1 MTWGAMYMCY
11 ECPKCGK
18 KFRSATDMIAA
29 LGDSFGKCPVCGTE
43 GKLVLE
49 GPISKEIQEYEEIED

>member
-18 KFRSATDMIAA
+18 KFRSAIDLIAD
-29 LGDSFGKCPVCGTE
+29 LGPKFGRCPVCDTE
-43 GKLVLE
+43 GKLVKE
-49 GPISKEIQEYEEIED
+49 GPISKEISEYEEVE

>member
-18 KFRSATDMIAA
+18 KFRSAIDLIAD
-29 LGDSFGKCPVCGTE
+29 LGEDFGKCPKCGTE
-43 GKLVLE
+43 GRLIQE
-49 GPISKEIQEYEEIED
+49 GPISKDIMKFEEVE